1 MPPSARISMATLAPT
16 RNASPTVWR
25 MSTVGKA
32 QNVVA
37 SRSHTLS
44 GKPSIQ
50 RKNGSMRDR
59 CYPDEQAETPGL
71 SKKDEPVTR
80 RSDGLFRDSSERD
93 ALPVGYD

>member
-1 MPPSARISMATLAPT
+1 MPPSARMSMATLAPT
-16 RNASPTVWR
+16 RNASPTVCR
-25 MSTVGKA
+25 MRTNGNA
-32 QNVVA
+32 QSVVA
-37 SRSHTLS
+37 SRIQTLTDE
-44 GKPSIQ
+44 PSIQ